1 MGRSA
6 GAGKYFLQYLDK
18 KLELIS
24 IYSKIKHICDKG
36 EVRMAANDLT
46 VAGRRFRTRADY
58 EAALRDQKK
67 IEAIKS
73 KVNLNDPKQL
83 YKLFGELKSGSYRF
97 ETPVGNDFDDGIYE
111 KIENLKKQGITALK
125 RKRARNPVKPQNKR
139 RWKRRR
145 QRMSGCKIT
154 IRKCRS
160 RYWMN

>member
-1 MGRSA
+1 
-6 GAGKYFLQYLDK
+6 
-18 KLELIS
+18 
-24 IYSKIKHICDKG
+24 
-36 EVRMAANDLT
+36 MAANDLT

-111 KIENLKKQGITALK
+111 KIENLKKQGITAENAGSPPK
-125 RKRARNPVKPQNKR
+125 RKETRNPAKLR
-139 RWKRRR
+139 SRRR
-145 QRMSGCKIT
+145 HLRMSGWKIT

-160 RYWMN
+160 RFWMN